1 MSTPKSSLLRL
12 LAALAALALV
22 AAACGSDS
30 DDDTA
35 ADDTETAEADTTAE
49 SEETDDTADETEE
62 SDDESAAPAGD
73 ACGVGATKVGFLY
86 VGPKDDFGYNQAAY
100 EAAVAMGEA
109 TGVEVIHAE
118 NVPETIED
126 AVPVMEDMIA
136 QGATILFPTSFGHFL
151 PGVEVAKNHPDV
163 CVVHQGQLESS
174 LEDGPLDNLGTYFAS
189 VFEPVYLA
197 GIAAGSVTETDTMGY
212 VYAFPIPQT
221 LQNINAFTLGAQSV
235 NPDVTVIAV
244 STADWCDPAKQA
256 QAAQTLLDQGAD
268 VLTQHQDCTKTII
281 ETAEAAGAFSV
292 GYHYDAS
299 ELAPEGWITGSDWAW
314 TDLYVDIV
322 QTMVAG
328 EFVESGYNGDY
339 RIGYQD
345 ADAPF
350 VAFKPSDFGPAVDAD
365 TQTAVADALD
375 QLTTDADGDG
385 VGDFNIFAGPI
396 EDRDGVVQIED
407 GVLPTYT
414 ELDELMGFA
423 SWFVAGVEGSLE

>member
-1 MSTPKSSLLRL
+1 MSPMLKRSLSALVGL
-12 LAALAALALV
+12 SLAAT
-22 AAACGSDS
+22 ACGSD
-30 DDDTA
+30 DDPSADA
-35 ADDTETAEADTTAE
+35 AAPVESTTAEADPAE
-49 SEETDDTADETEE
+49 AD
-62 SDDESAAPAGD
+62 APADAAAATD
-73 ACGVGATKVGFLY
+73 ACGAGASKVGFLY

-151 PGVEVAKNHPDV
+151 PGVEVAKSHPEV

-174 LEDGPLDNLGTYFAS
+174 LEDGPLDNLGTYFSS

-197 GIAAGSVTETDTMGY
+197 GIAAGSVSESGTMGY
-212 VYAFPIPQT
+212 IYAFPIPQT
-221 LQNINAFTLGAQSV
+221 LQNINAFTLGAQTV

-281 ETAEAAGAFSV
+281 ETAEAAGAYSV

-314 TDLYVDIV
+314 TELYTDIV
-322 QTMVAG
+322 ETMVAG
-328 EFVESGYNGDY
+328 GFVDSVYNGDY

-345 ADAPF
+345 ANAPF
-350 VAFKPSDFGPAVDAD
+350 VAFEPSEFGAVVNDETKAL
-365 TQTAVADALD
+365 VAAALVE
-375 QLTTDADGDG
+375 LTTDTDGDG
-385 VGDFNIFAGPI
+385 VADFNIFGGPLA
-396 EDRDGVVQIED
+396 DRDGTVQIVE
-407 GVLPTYT
+407 GESPTYI
-414 ELDELMGFA
+414 ELDQLMGFG
-423 SWFVAGVEGSLE
+423 SWFVAGVQGSLE